1 MAPRVETGQVSGDV
15 APVRRLH
22 RAVGVLG
29 AVAFGVV
36 VVAPEAVLWQA
47 LVPFSRARLALAG
60 GWEFVPPL
68 MFGAAGFAVAVMALR
83 AVLAGRAAVVERF
96 LTFAY
101 AGAGAAVAYWYES
114 SQGRPGAGVVF
125 AGAALSAPLLW
136 DRVLR
141 HLAWERL
148 DEVGAIERP
157 LPRFRL
163 LRWLVDFKNTREA
176 WTTAL
181 REGIDSPAD
190 ALAVV
195 RARREGVPAPAP
207 RVELATPLPELAK
220 LTKAAALRT
229 AWAALNVE
237 VPGSSDV
244 PPAVAWLAERG
255 VTVNESYAYNL
266 ARGEQERAVAA
277 ARGALQV
284 AGGESR

>member
-1 MAPRVETGQVSGDV
+1 MGHGTEQVSGGV
-15 APVRRLH
+15 VPARRLH
-22 RAVGVLG
+22 RAVGAGG

-36 VVAPEAVLWQA
+36 VLAPEAVLWQA
-47 LVPFSRARLALAG
+47 LVPFSRERLALVA

-68 MFGAAGFAVAVMALR
+68 MFGAAGFAAAVMALR

-96 LTFAY
+96 LTFGY
-101 AGAGAAVAYWYES
+101 AGAGAAVAALYES
-114 SQGRPGAGVVF
+114 SQGRAGAGVVF
-125 AGAALSAPLLW
+125 AGAAVSAPLLW

-148 DEVGAIERP
+148 DEVGVIERP

-163 LRWLVDFKNTREA
+163 LRWLVDFRNTREA

-181 REGIDSPAD
+181 REGIDSPAE

-207 RVELATPLPELAK
+207 RVELAAPLPELAK

-229 AWAALNVE
+229 AWAALDVK

-266 ARGEQERAVAA
+266 ARGEQERSVAA

-284 AGGESR
+284 AGGEPR